1 MAQYGKPSYWDE
13 RYTKCVARAR
23 VCVHSVSC
31 SAHSAL
37 WQIWL
42 GRACAAQ
49 RGRLR
54 SPPLPHSLLKTH
66 SSTPHPSSF
75 RHRASCRDPEAFD
88 WYQRY
93 AGIKEQ
99 LTVYA
104 EKTDRILN
112 LGCGNSRASCSSSSL
127 LAAAALLAASLR
139 VARGTHPTSPISS
152 SPFSPHA
159 PSSPTVRAPARTS
172 PPSSSYP
179 PPLFLIFFGAAGV
192 SEEMYEDGYTTID
205 NIDISDVVIQ
215 AMQAKHSDKTGLTWE
230 VMDCTALNHPD
241 GIYDVVFDKG
251 TVDSLLCGE
260 GSTAKV
266 ATVCAEVSRVLKDDG
281 TFFMVSYGIPD
292 NRLSYLENADYN
304 WTVKVHAIPK
314 PTVTATAMMESKDAT
329 SVHYIYVCSKGDDSG
344 K

>member
-1 MAQYGKPSYWDE
+1 
-13 RYTKCVARAR
+13 
-23 VCVHSVSC
+23 
-31 SAHSAL
+31 
-37 WQIWL
+37 
-42 GRACAAQ
+42 
-49 RGRLR
+49 
-54 SPPLPHSLLKTH
+54 
-66 SSTPHPSSF
+66 
-75 RHRASCRDPEAFD
+75 
-88 WYQRY
+88 
-93 AGIKEQ
+93 
-99 LTVYA
+99 
-104 EKTDRILN
+104 
-112 LGCGNSRASCSSSSL
+112 
-127 LAAAALLAASLR
+127 
-139 VARGTHPTSPISS
+139 
-152 SPFSPHA
+152 
-159 PSSPTVRAPARTS
+159 
-172 PPSSSYP
+172 
-179 PPLFLIFFGAAGV
+179 V

>member
-1 MAQYGKPSYWDE
+1 MSGTRSEWSF
-13 RYTKCVARAR
+13 CAR
-23 VCVHSVSC
+23 VVREAARLPCLP
-31 SAHSAL
+31 SAL
-37 WQIWL
+37 FES
-42 GRACAAQ
+42 RPAAADNDF
-49 RGRLR
+49 
-54 SPPLPHSLLKTH
+54 H
-66 SSTPHPSSF
+66 HPSP
-75 RHRASCRDPEAFD
+75 RCALDRDPEAFD

-112 LGCGNSRASCSSSSL
+112 IGCGNSRAYCDACHVI
-127 LAAAALLAASLR
+127 AAVWVHSAQ
-139 VARGTHPTSPISS
+139 
-152 SPFSPHA
+152 PFAYTPF
-159 PSSPTVRAPARTS
+159 
-172 PPSSSYP
+172 
-179 PPLFLIFFGAAGV
+179 PPLLSPCRCRAGV

-266 ATVCAEVSRVLKDDG
+266 ATVFSEISRVLKDDG
-281 TFFMVSYGIPD
+281 TLFMVSYGIPD

-314 PTVTATAMMESKDAT
+314 PTVTAVRNPPAPACATLPLPLTHHTHTHTHMMMFCAQTAMMESKDAT
-329 SVHYIYVCSKGDDSG
+329 SVHYIYVCSKGDESG